1 MGDFM
6 PRVSF
11 PFRFRAITCVLLLMA
26 IGSITP
32 LRAASDAVLD
42 AKRRAAAQLLK
53 DGKPSDALALLGE
66 ITSVDDSSY
75 NDHLMMARANEKL
88 GHVNEASIHYRRVME
103 LLASSAGNPDER
115 AAKLEADKKLK
126 QIDPLAGKVDAIVDD
141 AQKKLDV
148 LERDAVTS
156 HNMTAL
162 ARIFRLRGSMWQA
175 EKVKDRGYTEVSS
188 ELRWQ
193 SSGFELKEK
202 QSYHL
207 RAAGTW
213 RIAGVKASDG
223 MIECT
228 AAGSDKRDDLSGLRN
243 GQLVGQVKGKRIVLG
258 EDVVFTAPAS
268 GTLEL
273 ITYDITDNV
282 LHKNRG
288 SIAVLVATH

>member
-6 PRVSF
+6 PRVCFS
-11 PFRFRAITCVLLLMA
+11 FRFRAITCVLFLMA

-103 LLASSAGNPDER
+103 LLASSAG
-115 AAKLEADKKLK
+115 KLK